1 MRKGFAFAVAAMASL
16 LAPVA
21 ASAKPASRMVTV
33 ILDKL
38 TFGAVPANL
47 RVGDTVLW
55 INRDLFQ
62 HSATAPG
69 HFDVDLPTGAR
80 RQMVLWKAGIFPFLC
95 KYHPGMKGVLK
106 VGQ

>member
-1 MRKGFAFAVAAMASL
+1 MASL

-21 ASAKPASRMVTV
+21 ASAKPAARMVTV
-33 ILDKL
+33 ILGNL

-69 HFDVDLPTGAR
+69 HFDVDLPAGAR
-80 RQMVLWKAGIFPFLC
+80 RQMVLKKAGLFPFLC